1 MPAKRK
7 RTKAPSE
14 SQQGSEVGAQ
24 ATRAVK
30 DAASVLEQE
39 LSQSLPGLRKLSS
52 ELAAHQEVNRATL
65 NEVTDKFRSTGHT
78 FIDMSMG
85 AVREL
90 RSEEMSSLTDRITSD
105 AHQMVDI
112 FVDLV
117 GLAAEISSRLARD
130 ATPRDGAASVETERA
145 ERGEPEG

>member
-1 MPAKRK
+1 MPANRK
-7 RTKAPSE
+7 RTKATSD
-14 SQQGSEVGAQ
+14 SQRSTEAGAQ
-24 ATRAVK
+24 AARAVK

-52 ELAAHQEVNRATL
+52 ELAAHQEINRAAL
-65 NEVTDKFRSTGHT
+65 NEVTDKFRATGHT
-78 FIDMSMG
+78 FVDMSMG
-85 AVREL
+85 AAQEL

-130 ATPRDGAASVETERA
+130 VTPQDREAADR
-145 ERGEPEG
+145 PEAAK

>member
-1 MPAKRK
+1 
-7 RTKAPSE
+7 
-14 SQQGSEVGAQ
+14 
-24 ATRAVK
+24 VK

-52 ELAAHQEVNRATL
+52 ELAAHQEINSATL
-65 NEVTDKFRSTGHT
+65 NEVTDKFRATGHA

-85 AVREL
+85 AVQEL
-90 RSEEMSSLTDRITSD
+90 RSEEMSSLTDRMTSD

-130 ATPRDGAASVETERA
+130 VTPQDKEATVDSDSA
-145 ERGEPEG
+145 E